1 MSKKYLINICG
12 PTAVGKTG
20 VALYWAEKLGCPILS
35 TDSRQCYRELAIGS
49 APPSAEEM
57 QRADHHFIADRSIH
71 DPITAGEYER
81 FALDRLQTLFNKNKV
96 VIAVGGSGMYID
108 ALLNGLDPLPTDTDV
123 KAGLD
128 KQFAADGLAPL
139 VAKLQELDPAY
150 ADKVDLSN
158 PRRVIRALE
167 VIMASGIKYSEQL
180 SNTPKQ
186 RPFEIVNWVLNMDRD
201 QLYDRINRRVHLMI
215 ADGLEAEA
223 RSLESHAHL
232 LSLQTV
238 GYREWWPYF
247 KGEYDLDRT
256 IELIQQYSR
265 RYAKRQLTYFK
276 RFESALWLDPN
287 DINSQEESLRKAG
300 VL

>member
-1 MSKKYLINICG
+1 M
-12 PTAVGKTG
+12 
-20 VALYWAEKLGCPILS
+20 LS
-35 TDSRQCYRELAIGS
+35 GIAIGS

-81 FALDRLQTLFNKNKV
+81 FALGRLQTLFTENKV

-108 ALLNGLDPLPTDTDV
+108 ALLNGLDPLPTNADI
-123 KAGLD
+123 KADLD
-128 KQFAADGLAPL
+128 EQFAADGLAPL

-150 ADKVDLSN
+150 AEKVDLNN

-167 VIMASGIKYSEQL
+167 VILASGKKYSEQL
-180 SNTPKQ
+180 NNSPKE

-223 RSLESHAHL
+223 RSLKSHADL
-232 LSLQTV
+232 PSLQTV

-247 KGEYDLDRT
+247 KGDYDLDRT